1 MSVIKKIILC
11 CVLLCL
17 SMPAMANDEVV
28 QVTLGKGKIIAIPGR
43 VADVLVANPSVASV
57 SAVQADKLYV
67 VGSTIGDT
75 NIMALDDAGNTLKS
89 FNISVGVDTDALE
102 SMVRKIFPNEEDV
115 SMNMIGDQ
123 LVLTGV
129 VSNPTVAKKITSLV
143 AARMAQV
150 NKKSAKKPEDII
162 QNLLEVR
169 GEQQVTL
176 RVRIME
182 ISRDV
187 LREIGTKL
195 SANDPD
201 ALSDN
206 WLRGLLDGNASTG
219 LTKDPFAIGSL
230 VLNSGISGIGDLAL
244 ELQGLDDDNLG
255 NILAEPNLTTVS
267 GEKAGFLAGG
277 EFPVPTGRDRE
288 GNIIVEYK
296 EFGVSLNFKP
306 IVLSEDR
313 ISVQLDTEVSS
324 LNQGQGIT
332 LADVQVPGLDVRR
345 ASTTVELNSGGTLMI
360 GGLLSSSNVK
370 AMAGLPGIKDTPIL
384 GNLMSSKSFQ
394 RQETELVVLVTPYL
408 VSPFADTMQAKPVL
422 DSDLVDPD
430 LPPPLP
436 PAFDGPTKEKK
447 HASKEVEPIAKAESK
462 KEAVTAP
469 KKADTT
475 KTPDTKK
482 SEAKVKSDVTASAK
496 KTPPPPY
503 KPNHVLSNVFSGN
516 LQKIYGN
523 RVKSVPKETESYG
536 YILE

>member
-1 MSVIKKIILC
+1 MCGIKKLFLAL
-11 CVLLCL
+11 VLTCL
-17 SMPAMANDEVV
+17 LPVAAMANDAVV
-28 QVTLGKGKIIAIPGR
+28 QVTLGKGKIIPMPGR
-43 VADVLVANPSVASV
+43 VADVLVANPAVANV

-67 VGSTIGDT
+67 VGSTIGET

-89 FNISVGVDTDALE
+89 FNVSVGVDTDAL
-102 SMVRKIFPNEEDV
+102 SAMVHKIFPDEDNV

-123 LVLTGV
+123 LVLTGT
-129 VSNPTVAKKITSLV
+129 VSNPTTAKKIASLV
-143 AARMAQV
+143 TARMGQV
-150 NKKSAKKPEDII
+150 NKSTSKKPEDVI

-182 ISRDV
+182 ISRSA
-187 LREIGTKL
+187 LRELGSKI
-195 SANDPD
+195 SANDPN

-206 WLRGLLDGNASTG
+206 WLRGVLDGNSSTG
-219 LTKDPFAIGSL
+219 LTKDAFAIGSM
-230 VLNSGISGIGDLAL
+230 VLNSGINGIGDIGLQLRAL
-244 ELQGLDDDNLG
+244 EDDNLS

-332 LADVQVPGLDVRR
+332 LSNVKVPGLDVRR
-345 ASTTVELNSGGTLMI
+345 ASTTVELGSGGTLMI
-360 GGLLSSSNVK
+360 GGLLSSSNIK
-370 AMAGLPGIKDTPIL
+370 AMSGLPGIKDTPIL
-384 GNLMSSKSFQ
+384 GNLMSSKSFN
-394 RQETELVVLVTPYL
+394 REETELVVLVTPYL
-408 VSPFADTMQAKPVL
+408 VTPFADTAQVKPVL
-422 DSDLVDPD
+422 DADLVDPD

-447 HASKEVEPIAKAESK
+447 V
-462 KEAVTAP
+462 
-469 KKADTT
+469 
-475 KTPDTKK
+475 
-482 SEAKVKSDVTASAK
+482 VKSSAK
-496 KTPPPPY
+496 TTPKEKPPAY
-503 KPNHVLSNVFSGN
+503 KPNHVLNGVFEQN
-516 LQKIYGN
+516 LAKIYGTK
-523 RVKSVPKETESYG
+523 RVKNVPKDNDQFG

>member
-1 MSVIKKIILC
+1 MSVIKNILLC
-11 CVLLCL
+11 FAILCL
-17 SMPAMANDEVV
+17 SFPAIANDEVI
-28 QVTLGKGKIIAIPGR
+28 QVTLGKGKIISIPGR
-43 VADVLVANPSVASV
+43 VADVLVANPTVASV

-67 VGSTIGDT
+67 VGSNIGDT
-75 NIMALDDAGNTLKS
+75 NIMALDDTGNTLKS

-150 NKKSAKKPEDII
+150 NKKSAKKPEDVI

-187 LREIGTKL
+187 LREIGSKV

-219 LTKDPFAIGSL
+219 LTKDPFSIGSL
-230 VLNSGISGIGDLAL
+230 ILNTGINGIGDLGL
-244 ELQGLDDDNLG
+244 QLQGLEDDNLG

-332 LADVQVPGLDVRR
+332 LANVQVPGLDVRR

-360 GGLLSSSNVK
+360 GGLLSSSNIK

-384 GNLMSSKSFQ
+384 GNLMASKSFQ

-408 VSPFADTMQAKPVL
+408 VSPFADTMQAKPMFE
-422 DSDLVDPD
+422 SDLVDPD

-436 PAFDGPTKEKK
+436 PALEGPTKEKK
-447 HASKEVEPIAKAESK
+447 HTVKETPTIK
-462 KEAVTAP
+462 KEKTA
-469 KKADTT
+469 
-475 KTPDTKK
+475 
-482 SEAKVKSDVTASAK
+482 EVK

-503 KPNHVLSNVFSGN
+503 KPNHVLSKVFSGN

-523 RVKSVPKETESYG
+523 RVKEVPKETDSFG